1 MKINNFSQEL
11 IDVKITNGV
20 FFEDERG
27 SLKKSI
33 HTNKIN
39 ELMGSVSEVLCTR
52 SYQNVIRGLHY
63 QKKPTEISK
72 FLTCVQGKILDV
84 FVDIRKETKHYGK
97 FGSQILTENDNKA
110 IFIPKGF
117 AHGFSTLSKSS
128 TVVYLQSG
136 DYDPITDAA
145 INPLSLN
152 IDWMVNNP
160 IVSSKDFN
168 AIKFED
174 L

>member
-1 MKINNFSQEL
+1 MKVNNFSNEL
-11 IDVKITNGV
+11 SDVKITNGV

-27 SLKKSI
+27 SLKKSM
-33 HTNKIN
+33 HTQKIID
-39 ELMGSVSEVLCTR
+39 LMGSVSEVLCTR

-63 QKKPTEISK
+63 QKKPSEISK

-84 FVDIRKETKHYGK
+84 FVDVRKESKTFGK
-97 FGSQILTENDNKA
+97 FGSKILTEDDNAA

-117 AHGFSTLSKSS
+117 AHGFSTLSESS

-136 DYDPITDAA
+136 DYDPNTDAA
-145 INPLSLN
+145 INPLSLD

-160 IVSSKDFN
+160 IVSSKDIN
-168 AIKFED
+168 AIKFENI
-174 L
+174 